1 MSDTTRTDHAAA
13 IKAKMNDLHQRG
25 LMPGTETVDSISD
38 AADALAAERDALLA
52 YAKFKERQAEPTFP
66 TLADDKQTRE
76 DRKRFNVAHIF
87 DPEVAE

>member
-1 MSDTTRTDHAAA
+1 MSSTTRTDHAAA

-38 AADALAAERDALLA
+38 AADALAAQRDALIA
-52 YAKFKERQAEPTFP
+52 YAEDLERMVAAFTNQNAALLAEV
-66 TLADDKQTRE
+66 LRE
-76 DRKRFNVAHIF
+76 QNIVAHLF